1 MGQTAPGQ
9 SATVQLA
16 PVLLPT
22 VQLGTGQRPT
32 GQLRSPAKRA
42 RAVGEALLIVL
53 LLTLPGCVDSGP
65 RTPAPVKQQ
74 NGAARGTLTGSS
86 YVVRKGDTLFSIAFR
101 AGLDFRALAAANH
114 VPEPYTIYPGQRL
127 RLAVGAAASSTPPS
141 AGRTPPAPRPAAGRQ
156 PGSPP
161 PAVAQLR
168 PPVFSW
174 PARGAVVRGFGG
186 GNKGLDIGG
195 RVGDPVYAAAD
206 GVVVYAGNGL
216 RGYGNLLILKHGEQF
231 LSAYGHNERLIVRE
245 GDRIKARQQ
254 IAEIGTDGAGQ
265 VRLHFEVRREGTP
278 VDPLAWLPAR

>member
-1 MGQTAPGQ
+1 MGPGAMGQIGF
-9 SATVQLA
+9 SR
-16 PVLLPT
+16 PVPRGLRTPL
-22 VQLGTGQRPT
+22 QRT
-32 GQLRSPAKRA
+32 RGRA
-42 RAVGEALLIVL
+42 EALMLVL
-53 LLTLPGCVDSGP
+53 LLLLPGCAGSGP
-65 RTPAPVKQQ
+65 HTPAPVRQQ
-74 NGAARGTLTGSS
+74 NSAVRGELTGSS

-101 AGLDFRALAAANH
+101 AGRDFRGLAAANQIR
-114 VPEPYTIYPGQRL
+114 EPYTIYPGQRL
-127 RLAVGAAASSTPPS
+127 RLSVRTVAAAQPPPKRTTPVPKP
-141 AGRTPPAPRPAAGRQ
+141 GPATK
-156 PGSPP
+156 PGLPP
-161 PAVAQLR
+161 PAGVQQR

-174 PARGAVVRGFGG
+174 PARGAIVRSFGR

-206 GVVVYAGNGL
+206 GEVVYAGNGL

-231 LSAYGHNERLIVRE
+231 LSAYGHNERLMVRE